1 MHACEMTLAYLRGG
15 LSTCSVVWVD
25 FRYFSPKFLKIL
37 MQLCQNFLWNFK
49 SYGSYLLFQEP
60 FTLAQT
66 FFWSPLLL
74 RLVETLSFG
83 VKMTISRV
91 VSSIF
96 SDLTS

>member
-1 MHACEMTLAYLRGG
+1 MHACAMTLAYLRGG

-25 FRYFSPKFLKIL
+25 FRYFSLQFIKVL
-37 MQLCQNFLWNFK
+37 MQLCKNFLYNFK
-49 SYGSYLLFQEP
+49 TYGSYLLFQEP
-60 FTLAQT
+60 FRLAQP

-74 RLVETLSFG
+74 RLFTTFSFG

-91 VSSIF
+91 VSLIV